1 MTESPQTSIGTA
13 SIGSGSIGPASI
25 GLFPLQTVLLPGASL
40 GLRVFERRYLDL
52 VRDCMRDGVSF
63 GICLVLRSDG
73 LEGNEAGPPALPAA
87 FGTEARIED
96 FGSGDDGLL
105 TLRVRG
111 ARRFHVTRTRVRDS
125 GLVVA
130 QVEWCDPDPDDELR
144 PEHGLLGTLLQ
155 RILDQVGGEH
165 AKAPPA
171 RFDDAAWVGWR
182 LAELLPLS
190 NQQRQSLLQQHDP
203 HARLDSLLAAL

>member
-1 MTESPQTSIGTA
+1 MAARKRRGAPSKP
-13 SIGSGSIGPASI
+13 
-25 GLFPLQTVLLPGASL
+25 PLDMNTT
-40 GLRVFERRYLDL
+40 
-52 VRDCMRDGVSF
+52 F
-63 GICLVLRSDG
+63 GICLIIDG
-73 LEGNEAGPPALPAA
+73 AEAGPPAVPAA

-130 QVEWCDPDPDDELR
+130 EVAWCDPDPDDELR
-144 PEHGLLGTLLQ
+144 PEHALLGTLLQ

-190 NQQRQSLLQQHDP
+190 DQQRQSLLQQDDP